1 MPAITRYYKRYFDKL
16 GRTWLVGVGPDF
28 ANHIWVESEAGDR
41 GCYGSARRF
50 YLDDGTFITLIGPWC
65 SCQKLFEQETGVKL

>member
-1 MPAITRYYKRYFDKL
+1 MPAITRYYKRYFDKI

-41 GCYGSARRF
+41 GCYGS
-50 YLDDGTFITLIGPWC
+50 GLIP
-65 SCQKLFEQETGVKL
+65 EA